1 MLRRP
6 VCWSRAQDT
15 SEGWTKVALETPA
28 VTELKTQFSVTQPQW
43 MPHPGKRPPLQP
55 PSSSYPRGPPA
66 PMQSAWPCDAMVP
79 AVHGGEARF
88 SGGEDRVKVN
98 HLLTLYTD
106 CRLR

>member
-55 PSSSYPRGPPA
+55 PSSSYPRGPPG
-66 PMQSAWPCDAMVP
+66 PVTPWS
-79 AVHGGEARF
+79 
-88 SGGEDRVKVN
+88 
-98 HLLTLYTD
+98 
-106 CRLR
+106 LRCTAGKHAFLEVRTE